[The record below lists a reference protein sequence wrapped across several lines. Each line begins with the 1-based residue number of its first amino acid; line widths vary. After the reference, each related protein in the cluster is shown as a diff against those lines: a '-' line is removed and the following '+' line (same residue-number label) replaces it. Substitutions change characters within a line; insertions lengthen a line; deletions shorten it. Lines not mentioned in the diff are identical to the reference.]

1 MGFGEQLKILRI
13 KAHIT
18 QQEMADKLDM
28 SRQNYCYYEKDK
40 AKPKIE
46 SLCKIASLLN
56 TTPNILLGIE
66 QEQKEIDVQTV
77 LEMQMQII
85 DTMIESLSDI
95 RDVLKNAVQNNL
107 H

>member
-1 MGFGEQLKILRI
+1 MEFGENLKRLH
-13 KAHIT
+13 KQAKIT
-18 QQEMADKLDM
+18 QQEMADKLNM
-28 SRQNYCYYEKDK
+28 SRQNYYYYEKQK
-40 AKPKIE
+40 VTPTIE
-46 SLCKIASLLN
+46 SLCKIASVLN
-56 TTPNILLGIE
+56 TTPNVLLGIE
-66 QEQKEIDVQTV
+66 QEKKEIDVQSI